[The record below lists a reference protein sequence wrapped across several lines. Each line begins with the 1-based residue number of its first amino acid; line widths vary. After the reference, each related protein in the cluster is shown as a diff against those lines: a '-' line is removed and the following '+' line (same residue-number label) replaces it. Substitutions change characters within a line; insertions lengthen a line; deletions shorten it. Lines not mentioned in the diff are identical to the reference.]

1 MIRINLMAVDRDRTK
16 RRVGFDL
23 GQRVTLT
30 CSAIFVAVVALV
42 VWQALL
48 VRGETADLDERIR
61 LSSGPRLCCR
71 RPVDQ
76 ELATMS
82 DVVGQRNEFEAR
94 SAELARRVSL
104 IETLR
109 AGQGGPVRMLD
120 QVSRS
125 LPDGVWLSELRQ
137 EGADITL
144 QGRATSLIA
153 LSDLVAALESSG
165 YFALPVTVVDS
176 QLEPQ
181 AATEVQ
187 RFELRATFVLPP
199 S

>member
-61 LSSGPRLCCR
+61 L
-71 RPVDQ
+71 VDQ

-82 DVVGQRNEFEAR
+82 DVVGQRQRVRGPE
-94 SAELARRVSL
+94 RRV
-104 IETLR
+104 
-109 AGQGGPVRMLD
+109 GPAR
-120 QVSRS
+120 
-125 LPDGVWLSELRQ
+125 
-137 EGADITL
+137 
-144 QGRATSLIA
+144 
-153 LSDLVAALESSG
+153 
-165 YFALPVTVVDS
+165 VTD
-176 QLEPQ
+176 
-181 AATEVQ
+181 
-187 RFELRATFVLPP
+187 
-199 S
+199 